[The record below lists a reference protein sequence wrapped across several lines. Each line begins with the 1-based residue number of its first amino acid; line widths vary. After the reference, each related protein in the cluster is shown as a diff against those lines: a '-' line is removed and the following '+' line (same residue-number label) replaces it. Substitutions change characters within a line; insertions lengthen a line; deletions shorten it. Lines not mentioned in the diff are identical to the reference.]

1 MRYFS
6 EKVNVA
12 DPNPPPQKL
21 AFENR
26 FITVTFENY
35 REKRTAGNPMFEQFI
50 KEGETA
56 EVIAAKLMK
65 QDNSAAS
72 LFPSGLPV
80 EAILILADY
89 VLAPGKMRLI
99 HIPDI
104 TCLQAAEAIRLQS
117 RKLNGRY
124 TGKSLASK
132 LRAASEDEPHRQMRE
147 GDAKAVEISFNAILS
162 KLSSPPTL
170 E

>member
-6 EKVNVA
+6 EKVNVT

-35 REKRTAGNPMFEQFI
+35 REKRDAGSPMFEQLI
-50 KEGETA
+50 GEQDTA
-56 EVIAAKLMK
+56 GTIASKLMK
-65 QDNSAAS
+65 QDNPVAS

-99 HIPDI
+99 HISDI

-132 LRAASEDEPHRQMRE
+132 LRSASEDEPHRQMRE
-147 GDAKAVEISFNAILS
+147 GDAKAVEITFNAILS

-170 E
+170 